1 MTYVEEDKQFP
12 VLTRNLLV
20 LGQAPVI
27 PNQNPTDIKNKDSQI
42 LQTCIQQCKEV
53 EWKRWRNEYLASLR
67 EGRNL
72 EHSKSGTEIK
82 IVEVVVIKGDEQK
95 KAQWKHGTISKT
107 WERSQSESS
116 EVEIWKRVHRMNNT
130 TPANVRVIT

>member
-1 MTYVEEDKQFP
+1 M
-12 VLTRNLLV
+12 
-20 LGQAPVI
+20 
-27 PNQNPTDIKNKDSQI
+27 
-42 LQTCIQQCKEV
+42 